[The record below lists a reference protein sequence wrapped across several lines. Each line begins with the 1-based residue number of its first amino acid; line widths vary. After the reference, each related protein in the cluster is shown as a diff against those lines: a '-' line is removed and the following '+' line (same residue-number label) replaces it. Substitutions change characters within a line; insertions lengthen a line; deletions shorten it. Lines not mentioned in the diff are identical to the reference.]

1 MPTICGVRFRG
12 AGKVYHFDPR
22 GLSLNIDDYVIV
34 NTSRG
39 DELAQVAMANREAEE
54 NELVGEL
61 KPVLRR
67 AASLDLLEAERYR
80 QQENEAVKRCQEQVD
95 KSDLEM
101 RVVGAEYSYDG
112 SRLTFFFTA
121 EKRVDFRALVRDL
134 ARMFKTRIELR
145 QIGVR
150 DEAKLIGGCGP
161 CGRSLCCATW
171 LSNFSPVS
179 IRMAKQQD
187 LPLSPMEISGLCGRL
202 LCCLTYENEQYREIK
217 SQFPRVGRTVD
228 SPLGPVRVL
237 KVCVFRETVSVLL
250 QDGSRTELSAA
261 QLEGT
266 EPINPPDDGA
276 EADDALD
283 AMLREQEAASSR
295 EPRNQ
300 PRPSGQSR
308 NQQVH
313 QEPGDRRA
321 SQKRTA
327 ARPSGDARDNG
338 GSDNGETGRS
348 RRRRP
353 RNPRRNNN
361 RDSRGGDQES

>member
-12 AGKVYHFDPR
+12 AGKVYYFDPR
-22 GLSLNIDDYVIV
+22 GLSLDVDDYVIV

-39 DELAQVAMANREAEE
+39 DELAQVAMSNREANED
-54 NELVGEL
+54 ELVGEL

-80 QQENEAVKRCQEQVD
+80 QQEDEVIKRCQDQVN
-95 KSDLEM
+95 KNGLNM
-101 RVVGAEYSYDG
+101 KVVGAQYGYDG

-171 LSNFSPVS
+171 LSEFTPVS

-202 LCCLTYENEQYREIK
+202 LCCLTYENDQYREVK
-217 SQFPRVGRTVD
+217 SHFPRVGRTVD

-237 KVCVFRETVSVLL
+237 KVCVFKETVTVLL
-250 QDGSRTELSAA
+250 QDGSRKELTAE
-261 QLEGT
+261 QLDGT
-266 EPINPPDDGA
+266 APIEPPDDQA
-276 EADDALD
+276 TADDPLE
-283 AMLREQEAASSR
+283 AMLREQEATAAAQNCEQCPNQKREDLHSPQKRATSGRSSR
-295 EPRNQ
+295 GP
-300 PRPSGQSR
+300 
-308 NQQVH
+308 
-313 QEPGDRRA
+313 
-321 SQKRTA
+321 
-327 ARPSGDARDNG
+327 
-338 GSDNGETGRS
+338 SDNGESGHDETRRP

-353 RNPRRNNN
+353 RNSRRNNN
-361 RDSRGGDQES
+361 RDGQGGDQRN